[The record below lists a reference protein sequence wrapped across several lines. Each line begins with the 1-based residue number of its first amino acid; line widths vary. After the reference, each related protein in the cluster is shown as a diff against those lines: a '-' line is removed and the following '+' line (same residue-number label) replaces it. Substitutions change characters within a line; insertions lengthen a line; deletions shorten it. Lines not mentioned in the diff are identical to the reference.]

1 MPTMNELTL
10 PIGYVFRQAYEI
22 TAELGT
28 GSFGRVYKARQL
40 STGQDVAIKVLR
52 FEAPPPGQ
60 GGNQRERFVREM
72 RLCAELSHPNIVR
85 LIDSG
90 ETGEGVLY
98 AVFEFVPGKTL
109 ERVLVEEGK
118 LRMREA
124 ARLMSQVLDALS
136 CAHASGVIHRDLKPA
151 NIMVTKTGV
160 LRNAQVLDFGLSG
173 FAREL
178 HGWNL
183 PRLTATY
190 EMMGTPGYAA
200 PEQLRG
206 ENASTHSDLYSWA
219 VTFLECLT
227 GELAVGGGAGYEVI
241 FKQLG
246 PEPVRIPDW
255 LRRERIGQLLEIATA
270 KAVDRRDITA
280 EALLEALGGIELD
293 DAAVPGGGERAQ
305 LPEGER
311 RQLTVVSCRST
322 FTPPDDTTV
331 DVEELDQLFRG
342 QHRSFEE
349 IAERH
354 GGHVASIQSDRA
366 LLVFGYPHARED
378 DARRAA
384 RAALAITADGRRAA
398 DGTSEQQR
406 LHLDVHVGV
415 HTGLVIAR
423 ELRGSS
429 GRTLRD
435 VVGLTPQVSAAL
447 DVIAAAGEV
456 LASADTQRHIRH
468 EIIGESAGEHRLPGS
483 SRAMPVFRLTGV
495 SRETGSETFV
505 APETPLVGRG
515 EHLGQL
521 VRGWEEAQAARSSAI
536 LLSGEAGI
544 GKSRM
549 LQELRRRV
557 PADAWVEA
565 RCVEEAQNSPLRP
578 IIETLAVL
586 GRDSVSA
593 FLARYEMDDEMVPL
607 FRSLLSSA
615 PGGRSDAV
623 ELPPDRQREVT
634 LNAVVKLLFKIAAT
648 RPIVLAIEDLHWADP
663 STLALASLL
672 IQELQTAHLDGEKAP
687 RIYIAFTSRP
697 DFTPPW
703 PVGQTSLMHVGRL
716 TSAHVE
722 EIVTRILAPATP
734 LPRALLDAMV
744 QHADGVP
751 LFVEEMAHALLESG
765 AAKKGR
771 ALPAEALGFAI
782 PGTLRDLLAA
792 RLDRL
797 SPQARETAQL
807 AAVLGREFQW
817 PVLRAAS
824 PHDES
829 ALRLELAELGN
840 AGLVNRRRSAA
851 GETYVFKHALV
862 RDTAYESLVRA
873 ARRGLHARVADVL
886 RRQFPAIESSRPD
899 VVAQHAEAGGHTAV
913 AIDYWKRAGDVA
925 MRRGAYV
932 ESIRLFERG
941 TALLASV
948 PASRQRLQQEIALTE
963 SSGTAL
969 LATQGYAAPD
979 VERRFARALELCR
992 ELGGDVPLKVLYGIW
1007 AVHVTRSDRAATA
1020 ALLPQLAAVAARSP
1034 DPVALYTSH
1043 TASAIRA
1050 FATGA
1055 FERARDEATR
1065 ASQWY
1070 DAEELR
1076 AFVREFGYDG
1086 RLHTHGWLMWSL
1098 SVLGDH
1104 DGAVRVRDEM
1114 LALAQRSG
1122 NPYAIALALSFAAG
1136 LAHDHGDRDLA
1147 LEYADACIELATE
1160 HKLYFWLATTTC
1172 VRGWA
1177 LAAGGDVEGGIGHIR
1192 QGLGILEAIGIRIT
1206 YSYYLSFLA
1215 EAHLAR
1221 GDAAAGLAVV
1231 DQALALCGTLLD
1243 SFYEPELYRLRGELE
1258 LARGNGADAERWL
1271 TRAID
1276 TARACGAKSYQMK
1289 ASMSLARLRH
1299 AAGATD
1305 AAPAVPPSS

>member
-10 PIGYVFRQAYEI
+10 PPGYVFREGYEI
-22 TAELGT
+22 IAELGT

-40 STGQDVAIKVLR
+40 STGQDVAVKVLR
-52 FEAPPPGQ
+52 FDAQTAGQ
-60 GGNQRERFVREM
+60 TGKHRERFQREM
-72 RLCAELSHPNIVR
+72 RLCAALSHPNIVR

-98 AVFEFVPGKTL
+98 AIFEFVPGKTL
-109 ERVLVEEGK
+109 ERVLAEEGK
-118 LRMREA
+118 LRLREA

-136 CAHASGVIHRDLKPA
+136 CAHAAGVIHRDLKPG

-160 LRNAQVLDFGLSG
+160 LRNALVLDFGLSG

-178 HGWNL
+178 HGWSL

-206 ENASTHSDLYSWA
+206 ENASPQSDVYSWA
-219 VTFLECLT
+219 VTFLECVT
-227 GELAVGGGAGYEVI
+227 GELAVGGTAGYEVI
-241 FKQLG
+241 FNQLG

-255 LRRERIGQLLEIATA
+255 LRRERIGQLLEVATA
-270 KAVDRRDITA
+270 KAVDRRTVAA
-280 EALLEALGGIELD
+280 EALLEALGGIDVED
-293 DAAVPGGGERAQ
+293 PEEAASSERAE
-305 LPEGER
+305 LPHGER

-322 FTPPDDTTV
+322 FTPPDDTAA
-331 DVEELDQLFRG
+331 DIEELDQLFQA
-342 QHRSFEE
+342 QHQSFAET
-349 IAERH
+349 AERH
-354 GGHVASIQSDRA
+354 GGHMASVQTDRA

-384 RAALAITADGRRAA
+384 RAALAIADEGRRAG
-398 DGTSEQQR
+398 DGAAEPR
-406 LHLDVHVGV
+406 LRLDVHVGV

-429 GRTLRD
+429 GRTLHD

-447 DVIAAAGEV
+447 DAIAGAGEV
-456 LASADTQRHIRH
+456 LASADTQRLIRH
-468 EIIGESAGEHRLPGS
+468 DIIGEPAGEHPLPGS
-483 SRAMPVFRLTGV
+483 SRAMPVFRLTRV
-495 SRETGSETFV
+495 ARESGSDVLV
-505 APETPLVGRG
+505 APETPLVGRADQ
-515 EHLGQL
+515 LTQL
-521 VRGWEEAQAARSSAI
+521 VHAWEDAQAGRSGAI
-536 LLSGEAGI
+536 LISGEAGI

-557 PADAWVEA
+557 PADAWLEA

-578 IIETLAVL
+578 IIETLAIL

-607 FRSLLSSA
+607 FASLLASA
-615 PGGRSDAV
+615 SASRQLAV
-623 ELPPDRQREVT
+623 ELPPDRHHEVT
-634 LNAVVKLLFKIAAT
+634 LNAIVKLVFKIAAS

-672 IQELQTAHLDGEKAP
+672 IQELQTAHLDGDAAP
-687 RIYIAFTSRP
+687 HIYVAFTARP

-703 PVGQTSLMHVGRL
+703 QVGQTSLMHVGRL
-716 TSAHVE
+716 ASEHVE
-722 EIVTRILAPATP
+722 EIVTRILAPTTP
-734 LPRALLDAMV
+734 LPRTLLDAMV

-751 LFVEEMAHALLESG
+751 LFVEEMARALLESG
-765 AAKKGR
+765 ARKGG
-771 ALPAEALGFAI
+771 AFAAEAAALAI
-782 PGTLRDLLAA
+782 PPTLRDLLAA

-797 SPQARETAQL
+797 SAQARETAQL

-817 PVLRAAS
+817 MLLRAAS
-824 PHDES
+824 PHDET
-829 ALRLELAELGN
+829 ALRAELAELGD

-862 RDTAYESLVRA
+862 RDSAYQSLVRSTRSA
-873 ARRGLHARVADVL
+873 LHARVADML
-886 RRQFPAIESSRPD
+886 RRQFPAIESTRPD
-899 VVAQHAEAGGHTAV
+899 IVAHHAEAGGRTAA

-932 ESIRLFERG
+932 ESLRLFERG

-948 PASRQRLQQEIALTE
+948 PPSRQRLQQEIGLTE
-963 SSGTAL
+963 SSGAAL
-969 LATQGYAAPD
+969 LATQGYAAPE

-1007 AVHVTRSDRAATA
+1007 VMHVTRSDREATA
-1020 ALLPQLAAVAARSP
+1020 ALLPQLAAHAERAR
-1034 DPVALYTSH
+1034 DPVALYTAH
-1043 TASAIRA
+1043 TAAAIRA

-1055 FERARDEATR
+1055 FERARDEASR
-1065 ASQWY
+1065 AVQWY
-1070 DAEELR
+1070 DADELR
-1076 AFVREFGYDG
+1076 AFVREYGYDG

-1098 SVLGDH
+1098 SVLGDLE
-1104 DGAVRVRDEM
+1104 GAARVRDQM
-1114 LALAQRSG
+1114 MALSQQSG

-1136 LAHDHGDRDLA
+1136 IAHDHGDRDAA
-1147 LEYADACIELATE
+1147 LQYADACIELATE
-1160 HKLYFWLATTTC
+1160 HKLYFWLATATC

-1177 LAAGGDVEGGIGHIR
+1177 LAAGGDVDGGIAHIT

-1206 YSYYLSFLA
+1206 YGYYLSFLA

-1221 GDAAAGLAVV
+1221 GDAEAGLAVV
-1231 DQALALCGTLLD
+1231 DQALALCATLLD
-1243 SFYEPELYRLRGELE
+1243 TFYEPELHRLRGELE
-1258 LARGNGADAERWL
+1258 LARGRVADGERWL
-1271 TRAID
+1271 TRAVE
-1276 TARACGAKSYQMK
+1276 ASRACGAKSFELN
-1289 ASMSLARLRH
+1289 ASMRLARLWH
-1299 AAGATD
+1299 PGAATESPRG
-1305 AAPAVPPSS
+1305 VPSSG